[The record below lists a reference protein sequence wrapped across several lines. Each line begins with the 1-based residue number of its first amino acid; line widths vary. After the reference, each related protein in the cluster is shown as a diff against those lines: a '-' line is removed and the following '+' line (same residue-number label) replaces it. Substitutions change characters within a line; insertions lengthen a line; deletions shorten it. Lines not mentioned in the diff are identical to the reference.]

1 MDFNVKIVKSNSE
14 KELVLSIRK
23 EVFIRGLNIP
33 EHMEIDH
40 NEDLATYV
48 LAYIDNIPVGTA
60 RWRET
65 KIGIK
70 LERFAV
76 LSEYRSNGIGQ
87 KMTKFILKNFEKI
100 DFFEKN
106 HVCASDA
113 SSIPCTD
120 SLCQIMKQTRQK
132 WCSQSYSYRWR
143 STCKKFRAIWTKG

>member
-1 MDFNVKIVKSNSE
+1 MDVNVKIVKSHSE
-14 KELVLSIRK
+14 KELVLSIRR

-76 LSEYRSNGIGQ
+76 LNEYRSNGIGE
-87 KMTKFILKNFEKI
+87 KMTKFILKNLNKSKFIYLYAQESAIKFYEKVGFKSVGNLFEEVGIKHQKMI
-100 DFFEKN
+100 YIFEGK
-106 HVCASDA
+106 
-113 SSIPCTD
+113 
-120 SLCQIMKQTRQK
+120 
-132 WCSQSYSYRWR
+132 
-143 STCKKFRAIWTKG
+143 

>member
-87 KMTKFILKNFEKI
+87 KMTKFILKNLHNSKIIYLYAQKSAIKFYEKLGFKSVGNLFEEVGIKHQKMI
-100 DFFEKN
+100 YIFEGK
-106 HVCASDA
+106 
-113 SSIPCTD
+113 
-120 SLCQIMKQTRQK
+120 
-132 WCSQSYSYRWR
+132 
-143 STCKKFRAIWTKG
+143 

>member
-87 KMTKFILKNFEKI
+87 KMTKFILENLHKSKIIYLYAQKSAIKFYEKLGFKSVGNLFEEVGIK
-100 DFFEKN
+100 
-106 HVCASDA
+106 H
-113 SSIPCTD
+113 
-120 SLCQIMKQTRQK
+120 QK
-132 WCSQSYSYRWR
+132 MIYIFDG
-143 STCKKFRAIWTKG
+143 K

>member
-1 MDFNVKIVKSNSE
+1 MDFNVKIVKSHSE

-87 KMTKFILKNFEKI
+87 KMTKFILNNLHKSKIIYLYAQKSAIKFYEKLGFKSVGNLFEEVGIK
-100 DFFEKN
+100 
-106 HVCASDA
+106 H
-113 SSIPCTD
+113 
-120 SLCQIMKQTRQK
+120 QK
-132 WCSQSYSYRWR
+132 MIYIFDG
-143 STCKKFRAIWTKG
+143 K

>member
-87 KMTKFILKNFEKI
+87 KMTKFILNNLHKSKIIYLYAQKSAIKFYEKLGFKSVGNLFEEVGIK
-100 DFFEKN
+100 
-106 HVCASDA
+106 H
-113 SSIPCTD
+113 
-120 SLCQIMKQTRQK
+120 QK
-132 WCSQSYSYRWR
+132 MIYIFDG
-143 STCKKFRAIWTKG
+143 K

>member
-87 KMTKFILKNFEKI
+87 KMTKFILNNLHKSKIIYLYAQKSAIKFYEKLGFKSVGNLFEEVGIKHQKMI
-100 DFFEKN
+100 YIFEGK
-106 HVCASDA
+106 
-113 SSIPCTD
+113 
-120 SLCQIMKQTRQK
+120 
-132 WCSQSYSYRWR
+132 
-143 STCKKFRAIWTKG
+143 